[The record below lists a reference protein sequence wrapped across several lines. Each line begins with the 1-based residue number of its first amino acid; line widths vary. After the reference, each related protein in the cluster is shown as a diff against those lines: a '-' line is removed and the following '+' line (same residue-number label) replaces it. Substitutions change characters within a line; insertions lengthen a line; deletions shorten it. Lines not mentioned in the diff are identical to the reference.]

1 MADVGEK
8 GIVVKTGRHSVMIKA
23 LGILRRKSR
32 QAILKAKKIILA
44 ENIESKNARKALQYY
59 SRNWD
64 DTTHPGVLALAC
76 EAVGGKIEDA
86 TPMQIVILCLTA
98 AMDLHDDLI
107 DQSMTKNGRPTV
119 FGKYGRNMS
128 LLLGNAMMI
137 KGYTLMFDY
146 SRALSTEV
154 SDAIVHYLQKYFFE
168 IGNAH
173 LLEID
178 IRRKTHVPLASYFA
192 ILEKKSSIIEAN
204 ARLGAIIG
212 GASSEE
218 IRNITRYGQILGI
231 LIALREEFVDIFEPK
246 ELQNRMKNEI
256 LPLPLLFA
264 LDDVDAKDHLLH
276 ILSKPKISE
285 KDAREIVEY
294 VFRSKRVKRL
304 RRYAQDLAEEALDI
318 ALNVRESKT
327 GTDLTTIIRGALED
341 IQ

>member
-1 MADVGEK
+1 MADVGKK
-8 GIVVKTGRHSVMIKA
+8 GTGVKTSRHRVMIKVLA
-23 LGILRRKSR
+23 ILRRKSR
-32 QAILKAKKIILA
+32 QAILKAKKMILA

-59 SRNWD
+59 LRNWD

-86 TPMQIVILCLTA
+86 TQMQIVILCLTA

-107 DQSMTKNGRPTV
+107 DQSKTKNGRPTV
-119 FGKYGRNMS
+119 FGKYGRNLS

-137 KGYTLMFDY
+137 KGYTLMIDY
-146 SRALSTEV
+146 SRTLSTEV
-154 SDAIVHYLQKYFFE
+154 SDAIVHALERYFFE

-178 IRRKTHVPLASYFA
+178 IRRKTHVSPASYFA

-204 ARLGAIIG
+204 AKLGAIIG
-212 GASSEE
+212 GASPEE

-231 LIALREEFVDIFEPK
+231 LIALREEFIDIFEPK
-246 ELQNRMKNEI
+246 ELQNRMENEI

-264 LDDVDAKDHLLH
+264 FDDVGAKDHILN
-276 ILSKPKISE
+276 ILSRPKISE
-285 KDAREIVEY
+285 KDTREIVEY
-294 VFRSKRVKRL
+294 AFRSKRVKKL
-304 RRYAQDLAEEALDI
+304 RRYAQDLAQEALDI

-327 GTDLTTIIRGALED
+327 RTDLTTIIRGALED

>member
-1 MADVGEK
+1 MVRKKETVVEK
-8 GIVVKTGRHSVMIKA
+8 DRHRVMIKV
-23 LGILRRKSR
+23 LDILRRKSR
-32 QAILKAKKIILA
+32 QAIIKAKKMILA
-44 ENIESKNARKALQYY
+44 ENIESKNAREALQYY
-59 SRNWD
+59 LRNWD

-86 TPMQIVILCLTA
+86 TPMQIVILYLTA

-107 DQSMTKNGRPTV
+107 DQSKTKNGRPTV

-146 SRALSTEV
+146 SRMLSTEV
-154 SDAIVHYLQKYFFE
+154 SDAIVHTLQTYLFE

-178 IRRKTHVPLASYFA
+178 IRRKTHVSPASYFA

-218 IRNITRYGQILGI
+218 TRNITRYGQILGI
-231 LIALREEFVDIFEPK
+231 LIALREEFIDIFEPK

-256 LPLPLLFA
+256 LPLPLLYA
-264 LDDVDAKDHLLH
+264 LDDVEAKDHILN

-285 KDAREIVEY
+285 QDTIEIVEY
-294 VFRSKRVKRL
+294 VFRSKRVKKL
-304 RRYAQDLAEEALDI
+304 RTYAQDLAKQALEI
-318 ALNVRESKT
+318 ALNARESATRKN
-327 GTDLTTIIRGALED
+327 LVTIIRGALED
-341 IQ
+341 IRQ

>member
-8 GIVVKTGRHSVMIKA
+8 RTGVETGRYGVMTKA
-23 LGILRRKSR
+23 LGILRRKSS
-32 QAILKAKKIILA
+32 QAIIKAKKMILA

-107 DQSMTKNGRPTV
+107 DQSKTKNGRPTV
-119 FGKYGRNMS
+119 FGKYGRDMS

-154 SDAIVHYLQKYFFE
+154 SYAIVHALQTYFFE

-178 IRRKTHVPLASYFA
+178 IRRKTHVPAASYFA
-192 ILEKKSSIIEAN
+192 ILEKKSSIMEAN

-231 LIALREEFVDIFEPK
+231 LIALREEFIDIFEPK
-246 ELQNRMKNEI
+246 ELQNRMENEI
-256 LPLPLLFA
+256 WPLPLLFA
-264 LDDVDAKDHLLH
+264 LDDVDVKDQILN

-285 KDAREIVEY
+285 RDTREIVEY
-294 VFRSKRVKRL
+294 VFRSKRVKRIG
-304 RRYAQDLAEEALDI
+304 RYAQDLADEALEI

-327 GTDLTTIIRGALED
+327 RTDLATIIRAALED
-341 IQ
+341 M